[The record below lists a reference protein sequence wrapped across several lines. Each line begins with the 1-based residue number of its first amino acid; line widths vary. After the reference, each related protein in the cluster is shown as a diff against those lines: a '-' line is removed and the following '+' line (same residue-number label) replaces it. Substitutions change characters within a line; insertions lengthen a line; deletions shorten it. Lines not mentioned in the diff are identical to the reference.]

1 MHAGIPGITDQLIQG
16 FKGSANEPSVPI
28 LKGADTAMRMKLS
41 RWTRGAAVFAA
52 TVVVLGACA
61 SNPLADEKIA
71 VAKASLQRAEGSGAP
86 EFAPV
91 ELATAR
97 DKLARAEKAN
107 ADHDLQP
114 ATNFA
119 EQANVDAELAEATA
133 QEQRGHKAA
142 MEFDSGINTLQQES
156 MRSSPPT
163 Q

>member
-1 MHAGIPGITDQLIQG
+1 
-16 FKGSANEPSVPI
+16 
-28 LKGADTAMRMKLS
+28 MRMKLS
-41 RWTRGAAVFAA
+41 RLTKGTALFTASVI
-52 TVVVLGACA
+52 VLGACA
-61 SNPLADEKIA
+61 SSNPVADEKIA
-71 VAKASLQRAEGSGAP
+71 VAKASLQRADGSGAP

-114 ATNFA
+114 ATNLA
-119 EQANVDAELAEATA
+119 EQANVDAQLAEATA
-133 QEQRGHKAA
+133 QEQRAHKAA

>member
-1 MHAGIPGITDQLIQG
+1 
-16 FKGSANEPSVPI
+16 
-28 LKGADTAMRMKLS
+28 MRMKLS
-41 RWTRGAAVFAA
+41 RLTKGAAVLAA
-52 TVVVLGACA
+52 SVIVLGACA
-61 SNPLADEKIA
+61 SSSPVADEKIA
-71 VAKASLQRAEGSGAP
+71 VAKASLQRADGSGAP

-114 ATNFA
+114 ATNLA
-119 EQANVDAELAEATA
+119 EQANVDAQLAEATA
-133 QEQRGHKAA
+133 QEQRAHKAA

>member
-1 MHAGIPGITDQLIQG
+1 MDRTSSRLTKNAVGI
-16 FKGSANEPSVPI
+16 
-28 LKGADTAMRMKLS
+28 
-41 RWTRGAAVFAA
+41 AA
-52 TVVVLGACA
+52 TLIVLGACA

-86 EFAPV
+86 EYAPV

-97 DKLARAEKAN
+97 DKLARAERAN

-119 EQANVDAELAEATA
+119 EQANIDAQLAEATA
-133 QEQRGHKAA
+133 QEHRAHKAA
-142 MEFDSGINTLQQES
+142 MEFDSGIQTLQQETL
-156 MRSSPPT
+156 RSSPPT